1 MDEMVQDVQ
10 VSSPVAEEKMLPQS
24 QVNEIVKREK
34 AQVAERVRREM
45 EAQMAQG
52 SQPQSMGGMSQAP
65 DIEALKQQMW
75 DHVKQEAQKMDEL
88 EAKKAKEAQEA
99 QEREA
104 IQKTADDFWLRLGAG
119 KDKYSD
125 FEEVMQDFEPHAFPQ
140 VAFLS
145 AETGSDGQPLDTAGI
160 MYELAKNPTK
170 LTHLNDL
177 AIRSPKMAR
186 KEMERLSQSIA
197 KNQKAMQE
205 NVNPREPL
213 SQLKSSSSV
222 GADTGTM
229 TLRDYK
235 NADWLRG

>member
-1 MDEMVQDVQ
+1 
-10 VSSPVAEEKMLPQS
+10 MLPQS

-45 EAQMAQG
+45 EAQMAQQG
-52 SQPQSMGGMSQAP
+52 NQSSMGGMSQAP
-65 DIEALKQQMW
+65 DIEAI
-75 DHVKQEAQKMDEL
+75 KQEVLNHIMQKAQEMDEL
-88 EAKKAKEAQEA
+88 EAKKAQEAKEA

-104 IQKTADDFWLRLGAG
+104 IQKTADDFYLRLGAG

-125 FEEVMQDFEPHAFPQ
+125 FEEVMMDFEPHAFPR
-140 VAFLS
+140 VAFLA

-160 MYELAKNPTK
+160 MYELAKNPAK

-177 AIRSPKMAR
+177 AMHSPKMAK

-197 KNQKAMQE
+197 RNQQAMQE
-205 NVNPREPL
+205 NVSPREPL
-213 SQLKSSSSV
+213 SQMKSSSSV